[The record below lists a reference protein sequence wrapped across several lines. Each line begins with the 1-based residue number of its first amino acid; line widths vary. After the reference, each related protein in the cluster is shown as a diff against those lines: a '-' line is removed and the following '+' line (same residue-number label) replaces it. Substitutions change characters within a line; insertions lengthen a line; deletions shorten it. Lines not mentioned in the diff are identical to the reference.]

1 MYLVL
6 AMDYTIEKRD
16 SYVVVS
22 ATATKLN
29 TVNAPDLKAEFVL
42 MTNDG
47 IKNII
52 LDLNSCEYCDSS
64 GLSAILVANRL
75 CEQLDGKFVLT
86 GLQPEVDSL
95 IKISLLDTILNIK
108 ESLDE
113 AEAYMES
120 GFETE
125 H

>member
-1 MYLVL
+1 
-6 AMDYTIEKRD
+6 MDYTIEKKD

-29 TVNAPDLKAEFVL
+29 TVNAPDLKAEFVM

-47 IKNII
+47 VKNII

-120 GFETE
+120 EFETE